1 MLATKRLIV
10 IILSVCSFTVF
21 SGIEKEDF
29 QFDFAPIVEP
39 LSENF
44 EPLASDLTRE
54 QLDKIVHEVVEYEQ
68 EVHSWIYEISLNI
81 ELLRDV
87 KNKLNNLN
95 KGEEIEYIK
104 LCKSY
109 LNIGDFNKAYSVL
122 SSYLSN
128 PKSDS
133 CSTIERAQIN
143 EIIAVLHILEGDFSG
158 AEIFYKRS
166 MAIDS
171 TNMSRLLEC
180 LVGIV
185 HVGENKINPYGFMN
199 EVNAVY
205 KILISH
211 PEINEDLYLRSLCV
225 LVSYCRRVQEFNK
238 PQLLYESYLQH
249 FQNEDFSKFP
259 RILLIT
265 YSMTLSKMDQYSKIT
280 DIFKSVENRGKLSDV
295 EEFTK
300 MEIYVSTQK
309 NQLEYQEVNSL
320 FVSLIKLASETFGA
334 DHPITS
340 ITKRTAADYYF
351 RCAKRDNFFTSTEI
365 ESLLEKTYDLY
376 ESAYDRLLY
385 FLSSSHLETVVT
397 LCRIGNLK
405 VHSNQNEVA
414 LDIFS
419 KALLESKNTAVS
431 IVYTYIGSL
440 YKDSNNLSNAIAA
453 YTKALNSSVETYGE
467 HHRGVSI
474 IYTKL
479 GNLYGDQGEWNQALA
494 CYYQSLVINDA
505 IYNGE
510 NTAICMDRINIAS
523 SLCEFYDFD
532 EANEHLYEGIS
543 MLLGMEERNPI
554 AVANLYFNIAKNK
567 ESIDDYHGAAISYD
581 KARSYLQEY
590 SNANQ
595 SEIFSYMMSAAE
607 AYEKG
612 SEYDYAFD
620 LYLEADLLINSPCNL
635 ARIQLANISS
645 ILGDHRRGL
654 RQINNVVNLF
664 NSAVIS
670 NYSLYIRC
678 LIVKAKILYRSG
690 REIEALGCYENAYKL
705 NVECFGKENSVSIMI
720 LRETIKIFIEIGAL
734 EKAAKNL
741 GTLIY
746 LQENDLNNR
755 AIESVETIDLIAKF
769 NIKKEKFLIAE
780 ECLLDALQ
788 IRKNYLHDRHSEI
801 AINYSVLGE
810 FYCKLS
816 NFDKALFYYKEAEK
830 LFESTLGECNKTT
843 IEFYSKL
850 ADFYVVCDN
859 FKLVVEVRYKA
870 LCGARTI
877 FGDTHEITLSYLAD
891 YIVACINNDNN
902 HRIDELVSDL
912 INGINDKSIK
922 LSKDRYRSLL
932 AIGKYYSLQG
942 EHVAANEIF
951 NLYLTHTVIYSGQKS
966 REAVYARVML
976 SKSLIDGKK
985 YEEALDVIKRAIN
998 IINESDV
1005 DSDVGN
1011 LMPLCQE
1018 IYRSILA
1025 KRI

>member
-1 MLATKRLIV
+1 MKKLLLAGVAAVAMAAVATPAAAEIELELGGFAKGYFSYVDQDEAAGLDVRPLDIIRHTEVHAGGETTLDNGLTVGVRLEAEADGNDAAGIEE
-10 IILSVCSFTVF
+10 SYAYF
-21 SGIEKEDF
+21 SGGWGR
-29 QFDFAPIVEP
+29 V
-39 LSENF
+39 N
-44 EPLASDLTRE
+44 
-54 QLDKIVHEVVEYEQ
+54 V
-68 EVHSWIYEISLNI
+68 
-81 ELLRDV
+81 
-87 KNKLNNLN
+87 
-95 KGEEIEYIK
+95 
-104 LCKSY
+104 
-109 LNIGDFNKAYSVL
+109 
-122 SSYLSN
+122 
-128 PKSDS
+128 
-133 CSTIERAQIN
+133 
-143 EIIAVLHILEGDFSG
+143 G
-158 AEIFYKRS
+158 AEDGSNY
-166 MAIDS
+166 
-171 TNMSRLLEC
+171 LLQ
-180 LVGIV
+180 V
-185 HVGENKINPYGFMN
+185 
-199 EVNAVY
+199 
-205 KILISH
+205 
-211 PEINEDLYLRSLCV
+211 
-225 LVSYCRRVQEFNK
+225 
-238 PQLLYESYLQH
+238 
-249 FQNEDFSKFP
+249 
-259 RILLIT
+259 
-265 YSMTLSKMDQYSKIT
+265 
-280 DIFKSVENRGKLSDV
+280 
-295 EEFTK
+295 
-300 MEIYVSTQK
+300 
-309 NQLEYQEVNSL
+309 
-320 FVSLIKLASETFGA
+320 
-334 DHPITS
+334 
-340 ITKRTAADYYF
+340 AAP
-351 RCAKRDNFFTSTEI
+351 
-365 ESLLEKTYDLY
+365 
-376 ESAYDRLLY
+376 SA
-385 FLSSSHLETVVT
+385 
-397 LCRIGNLK
+397 
-405 VHSNQNEVA
+405 
-414 LDIFS
+414 
-419 KALLESKNTAVS
+419 
-431 IVYTYIGSL
+431 
-440 YKDSNNLSNAIAA
+440 DSNVDGVRSFVQPLNLQSLRGAIGQLNAIAA